1 MRKFSGSSSSSSSSS
16 SSMVPHASG
25 RARAPLARARGGTSN
40 ANAVARS
47 GAMAAMKADMSHMGP
62 GSSKAQGTTHARPSA
77 KLTQRYGK
85 VAALGGGGRA
95 RTNFS
100 RFYGQGAAPFRLD
113 HGSHNNRLAW
123 DLPIHE
129 LPYDPLLVTC
139 FEGLCE
145 IEHPYVTLSRSGLA
159 ELLAVDGAAPK
170 VLPVL
175 DRLVR
180 ALRAALMHKQEGVVK
195 AAMLATRQLSAVVG
209 PQLNPHLKLLIGQLQ
224 KKSFAKGFAEHITQ
238 TLQCLEEHG
247 GPEAL
252 KEIKKK
258 VPTYCTIRM

>member
-1 MRKFSGSSSSSSSSS
+1 
-16 SSMVPHASG
+16 
-25 RARAPLARARGGTSN
+25 
-40 ANAVARS
+40 
-47 GAMAAMKADMSHMGP
+47 MAAMKADMSHMGP